1 MTQTT
6 HIAAG
11 QTALAG
17 TPVSVTSR
25 ATFSLATAAGVR
37 IPGNITIPVYLKQ
50 GTEKQ
55 VVGSLS
61 DLYRNWVADAP
72 GDFYADRP
80 DISAYGVNVAV
91 LVDA

>member
-1 MTQTT
+1 MTQST

-17 TPVSVTSR
+17 TPVAVTTR
-25 ATFSLATAAGVR
+25 ATFSLTVAASAR
-37 IPGNITIPVYLKQ
+37 IPGNITIPVYLDQ

-55 VVGSLS
+55 LVGSLS

-72 GDFYADRP
+72 GDFFAERP
-80 DISAYGVNVAV
+80 DISAYGVDVAV
-91 LVDA
+91 LVDV